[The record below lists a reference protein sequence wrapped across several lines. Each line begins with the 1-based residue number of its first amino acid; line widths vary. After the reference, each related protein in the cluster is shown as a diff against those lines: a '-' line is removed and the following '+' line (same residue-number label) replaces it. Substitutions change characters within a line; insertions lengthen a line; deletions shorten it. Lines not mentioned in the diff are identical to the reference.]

1 MAKEDDPIRIEKDDD
16 LTREI
21 AEFHPERD
29 TEAVRSGTK
38 ANNTLKGTKDKA
50 WEESKYHLPEGM
62 TLLEFLTRGKKR
74 ERPKR
79 QK

>member
-1 MAKEDDPIRIEKDDD
+1 MANEDEPIHIEKDDD

-21 AEFHPERD
+21 AEFHHERD

-38 ANNTLKGTKDKA
+38 ANNTLKGTRDKA
-50 WEESKYHLPEGM
+50 WEESKYQLPDGM
-62 TLLEFLTRGKKR
+62 TLLEFLTRKRKR